1 MEGLFICSLERYE
14 RFKKDYNTIRRFL
27 LASGH
32 NLSLDWIDEIER
44 PVEKE
49 INLKSSRLFK
59 KVSDTIKEVDF
70 IVCEASIP
78 SFEVAFAVDTAVK
91 NKKPVLLL
99 FKDGDTDAEQNMQN
113 FKDTNEFTE
122 KSKYKEDGF
131 KDSIVAFI
139 SKNTGDRMSRFNII
153 LERKQK
159 NYLDWADR
167 FYRQS
172 KSEFIRELIDQKA
185 ENDLNYQRTTNT

>member
-1 MEGLFICSLERYE
+1 MNALFICSLERYE

-32 NLSLDWIDEIER
+32 ILPLDWIDEIER
-44 PVEKE
+44 PAEKE
-49 INLKSSRLFK
+49 MGLKNSRLFK
-59 KVSDTIKEVDF
+59 KTADAIKEVDF

-78 SFEVAFAVDTAVK
+78 SFETAFCVDEAVK

-99 FKDGDTDAEQNMQN
+99 FKSEDIEAEISEQSIKTDSEFVEKAKYEDDD
-113 FKDTNEFTE
+113 FKDKVVN
-122 KSKYKEDGF
+122 
-131 KDSIVAFI
+131 FI
-139 SKNTGDRMSRFNII
+139 AKNAGDPTSRFNII

-172 KSEFIRELIDQKA
+172 KSEIIRDLINDKA
-185 ENDLNYQRTTNT
+185 DKDLNYQRTLV